1 MNSILNDHQPIFHQ
15 IGKWIGDQ
23 IIDGT
28 FEPHDRSPSTN
39 EIVCLYKVN
48 HLTVAKG
55 VNELVEEGLLYKKRG
70 VGVFVTAE
78 AKRILLDRRRA
89 DFTVQYMEPMLEEAR
104 KLGFDAREIGWMME
118 KMGGMASI
126 E

>member
-1 MNSILNDHQPIFHQ
+1 MTSVLNDRQPIFHQ
-15 IGKWIGDQ
+15 IGNWIGDQ

-28 FEPHDRSPSTN
+28 FEPHEKIPSTN
-39 EIVCLYKVN
+39 EIVQLYKVN

-55 VNELVEEGLLYKKRG
+55 VNKLVEEGLLYKKRG
-70 VGVFVTAE
+70 VGVFVTIA
-78 AKRILLDRRRA
+78 AKEILLDRRRA

-104 KLGFDAREIGWMME
+104 KLGFDAGDIGWMME
-118 KMGGMASI
+118 KMGGVASI